1 MLVQS
6 DVPSL
11 TTQTAIT
18 IGNFDGVH
26 LGHQKL
32 IKRLVEKAAEKDLA
46 SVVITLSPHPM
57 EYFFP
62 ERKFL
67 RITNLAE
74 MEILLG
80 AMGIDYLIQLAFSEN
95 MANLSPGDF
104 VKSILIE
111 RFKPGYVIVG
121 EDHLF
126 GKDRK
131 GTPRILKKLA
141 AQAGIEVDVEKQ
153 YEMEGAPV
161 SSTRIR
167 HLIQN
172 GNLDQACKLLG
183 HDLFF
188 TGSVERGSGR
198 GLKMGIPTANLFL
211 PDRVLPPPGVYASKT
226 TIDDNWFPSIS
237 YFGNSPTFD
246 GDKMYLETHIM
257 APMGTLYGRVI
268 TVNIVKWLRQEILF
282 ESREKLVYQ
291 MQQDLIHAK
300 HVLTSASEGGERKS
314 DENCPGM

>member
-6 DVPSL
+6 EVPSF
-11 TTQTAIT
+11 TANTAIT

-32 IKRLVEKAAEKDLA
+32 IEHLVEKAVDKNMA
-46 SVVITLSPHPM
+46 SAVITLNPHPM

-74 MEILLG
+74 MEVLLE
-80 AMGIDYLIQLAFSEN
+80 AMGLDYLIQLAFTEK

-104 VKSILIE
+104 VKSILIK
-111 RFKPGYVIVG
+111 RFKPGYIIVG

-141 AQAGIEVDVEKQ
+141 VQAGIEVDIEKQ
-153 YEMEGAPV
+153 YEMDGAPV

-172 GNLDQACKLLG
+172 GNLDQARKLLG

-188 TGSVERGSGR
+188 TGPVVRGSGR
-198 GLKMGIPTANLFL
+198 GMKMGTPTANLFL

-226 TIDDNWFPSIS
+226 KLDDNWFPSIS
-237 YFGNSPTFD
+237 YVGKSPTFN
-246 GDKMYLETHIM
+246 GDMLCLETHIM
-257 APMGTLYGRVI
+257 MPMGTLYGRMI
-268 TVNIVKWLRQEILF
+268 TVTVVKWLRQEILF
-282 ESREKLVYQ
+282 ESRDKLICQ
-291 MQQDLIHAK
+291 IQKDLIHAK
-300 HVLTSASEGGERKS
+300 HVLTSGSEGDERNC
-314 DENCPGM
+314 DENCPGL